1 MATCQG
7 SWRDGGILIT
17 TFDLIRPLIISHQLN
32 IISSGWKQK
41 DLSVTNP
48 MKEFT
53 YPGLFMSRVCHRR
66 EAWFCEAVVV
76 HREQAA
82 TKQMW

>member
-1 MATCQG
+1 MSIRIWSRCQEK
-7 SWRDGGILIT
+7 IQI
-17 TFDLIRPLIISHQLN
+17 FFKVYFHLN
-32 IISSGWKQK
+32 IMSSGWKQK
-41 DLSVTNP
+41 DLGVTNP
-48 MKEFT
+48 SKEFT
-53 YPGLFMSRVCHRR
+53 YPGLFMSRVCHRC